1 MLTDIVT
8 PPLTT
13 SIHYSTVLC
22 TYTGANF
29 IESKGRLTVL
39 SKLSDVVRKGIGARL
54 LSEPGLKVWRHLKD
68 GDCMLVNR
76 QVSSSILLNIITP

>member
-1 MLTDIVT
+1 M
-8 PPLTT
+8 
-13 SIHYSTVLC
+13 
-22 TYTGANF
+22 YTGANF

-76 QVSSSILLNIITP
+76 QVSSSTLLNIITPLAFK